1 MWHAL
6 TVSRGF
12 NWSVR
17 AGHMCVPA
25 QTAEPIV
32 AIPAANSR
40 KQQEP
45 CFGRGSRSPC
55 GKRHTINYIEAMQR
69 WACGGDATFC
79 QITLTSCYHRCKKTF
94 FTFLFWSRF
103 LRFLTFFYFLN
114 VFYLKT
120 LAKFRAASRLTRS
133 NFQNNSKEIDL

>member
-94 FTFLFWSRF
+94 
-103 LRFLTFFYFLN
+103 LRFYFGHVFSRLLTFFYFLN
-114 VFYLKT
+114 VFYLKNAGKVQSGKQINKKQ
-120 LAKFRAASRLTRS
+120 L
-133 NFQNNSKEIDL
+133 SK